1 MRSGVRS
8 AITAI
13 TVVAGACLVW
23 VLNCSVAAAE
33 PTVADGMTV
42 TLEYTLTL
50 PDKTVADSNVGQA
63 PFSYQQGAG
72 QIVPGLE
79 RALVG
84 AKAGDTKHVEVPA
97 VDAYGPY
104 DMKKRLTVEK
114 AKLPDGV
121 KNGDVLQAPDGSFV
135 TVVQVNDKDVVIDTN
150 HPLAGKNLTFDVKV
164 VRVEKTDPNHAH
176 K

>member
-1 MRSGVRS
+1 MRRWVMP
-8 AITAI
+8 
-13 TVVAGACLVW
+13 VVASCLSLVVAQSVYAGAQPP
-23 VLNCSVAAAE
+23 A
-33 PTVADGMTV
+33 TIADGMTV

-63 PFSYQQGAG
+63 PFTYLQGAN

-84 AKAGDTKHVEVPA
+84 LKAGDTKHVEVAA

-104 DMKKRLTVEK
+104 DMKRRITVEK
-114 AKLPDGV
+114 KKLPDGV
-121 KNGDVLQAPDGSFV
+121 KKGDVLQSPDGQFV
-135 TVVQVNDKDVVIDTN
+135 TVLSVADKDAVVDTN

-164 VRVEKTDPNHAH
+164 INVNKDDHSSSL

>member
-1 MRSGVRS
+1 MYSRIAGWMVAVLVSVQGL
-8 AITAI
+8 AYTAQ
-13 TVVAGACLVW
+13 
-23 VLNCSVAAAE
+23 AASS
-33 PTVADGMTV
+33 PTVADGMAV
-42 TLEYTLTL
+42 TLEYTLML
-50 PDKTVADSNVGQA
+50 PDKSVVDSNVGQA
-63 PFSYQQGAG
+63 PFSYVHGSG

-84 AKAGDTKHVEVPA
+84 LKEGDQKHIEVAA

-114 AKLPDGV
+114 KKLPDGV
-121 KNGDVLQAPDGSFV
+121 KNGDVLQSPDGQFV
-135 TVVQVNDKDVVIDTN
+135 TVLKVDDKEALVDTN

-164 VRVEKTDPNHAH
+164 IKVDKNNHPIEK